1 MRNVTDSAPTLQHW
15 LDRLRDGDPAARNE
29 LIRHSRDRL
38 KLLTRQ
44 MLRRFPGVR
53 QWEES
58 SDVLQN
64 VLVRLDR
71 ALQAV
76 AVPSPR
82 DFLRLATTQ
91 IRRELIDLARH
102 HFGPEGPGANLVP
115 PGQIAPGETPP
126 EPEDG
131 SADPKEL
138 SRWHDLHCQI
148 AGLDDEDREL
158 FELLYYQGLKQ
169 ADAAALLG
177 VPLTTFKRRWRA
189 ARLRLMTRLGGDLP
203 F

>member
-1 MRNVTDSAPTLQHW
+1 MPPVSDSAPFLQHW
-15 LDRLRDGDPAARNE
+15 LDLLRAGDPVARNE
-29 LIRHSRDRL
+29 VIRYSRDRL

-44 MLRRFPGVR
+44 MLRNFPGVR
-53 QWEES
+53 HWEET

-76 AVPSPR
+76 PVSSPR
-82 DFLRLATTQ
+82 DFLRLATAQ

-102 HFGPEGPGANLVP
+102 HFGPAGLGANLLP
-115 PGQIAPGETPP
+115 PGGPQPDTMPS
-126 EPEDG
+126 EPQDSG
-131 SADPKEL
+131 ADPNDLEQ
-138 SRWHDLHCQI
+138 WHELHCQI

-158 FELLYYQGLKQ
+158 FELLYYQGLTQ
-169 ADAAALLG
+169 PGAAALLD

-189 ARLRLMTRLGGDLP
+189 ARIRLMMRLNGELP